1 MPLSINFRWNVPSL
15 DKPEPE
21 AIRSGWKSA
30 MNDIGETGR
39 YLRTRADINEQ
50 KRIAEEDRQR
60 RISEEERQKRIAEE
74 DRQRRISEEERQ
86 KKLYGDAAN
95 SIRGKVAER
104 AALVKRRDEIKARIA
119 ELKGTGNG

>member
-1 MPLSINFRWNVPSL
+1 MPLSINFRWNVPQI

-21 AIRSGWKSA
+21 AIRSGWKTA
-30 MNDIGETGR
+30 MQSIGETGR

-60 RISEEERQKRIAEE
+60 RISEEERK
-74 DRQRRISEEERQ
+74 

>member
-1 MPLSINFRWNVPSL
+1 MPLSINFRWNVPQL

-39 YLRTRADINEQ
+39 YLRTRADSNEQ

-60 RISEEERQKRIAEE
+60 RIAEEERQKT
-74 DRQRRISEEERQ
+74 EEERQ

>member
-1 MPLSINFRWNVPSL
+1 MPLSINFRWNVPQI

-30 MNDIGETGR
+30 MNDIGETVR
-39 YLRTRADINEQ
+39 YLRTRADINE
-50 KRIAEEDRQR
+50 
-60 RISEEERQKRIAEE
+60 QKRIAEE

-104 AALVKRRDEIKARIA
+104 AALIKRRDEIKARIA

>member
-1 MPLSINFRWNVPSL
+1 MPLSINFRWNVPTL

-30 MNDIGETGR
+30 MNDIGETGH

-60 RISEEERQKRIAEE
+60 RISEEERQK
-74 DRQRRISEEERQ
+74 
-86 KKLYGDAAN
+86 KLYGDAVN

>member
-1 MPLSINFRWNVPSL
+1 MPLSINFRWNVPQL

-21 AIRSGWKSA
+21 AIRSGWKTA

-60 RISEEERQKRIAEE
+60 RISEEERKKK
-74 DRQRRISEEERQ
+74 EEEKERIRKLKEELPGIDCGCCGAPTCRAFAEDVVRGNATMDQ
-86 KKLYGDAAN
+86 CLLCRVQPKKEDA
-95 SIRGKVAER
+95 E
-104 AALVKRRDEIKARIA
+104 
-119 ELKGTGNG
+119 

>member
-1 MPLSINFRWNVPSL
+1 MPLSINFRWNVPQL

-21 AIRSGWKSA
+21 AIRSGWKTA

-60 RISEEERQKRIAEE
+60 KIA
-74 DRQRRISEEERQ
+74 EEERQ

-104 AALVKRRDEIKARIA
+104 AALVKMRDEIKARLDA
-119 ELKGTGNG
+119 LKGGVNG